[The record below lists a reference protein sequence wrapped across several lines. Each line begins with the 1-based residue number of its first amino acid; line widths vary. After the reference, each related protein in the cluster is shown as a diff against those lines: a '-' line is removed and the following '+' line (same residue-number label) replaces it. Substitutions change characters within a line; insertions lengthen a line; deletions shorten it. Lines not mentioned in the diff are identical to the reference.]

1 MPEVRGTHTLPGH
14 RNRMVEPR
22 REGNDALVHGHGA
35 WGHYGCVNGV
45 SRVSS
50 RPSQVRER
58 LIGALI
64 PDTLGPGNEDARVL
78 LAVLPTLRR
87 LDNLHP
93 TALLVSTSR
102 MDRSGRVHERIL
114 LRELGWDPGSR
125 VDMDTMHGMILIAA
139 TPTGQHIIDHR
150 GAIKLPASLRRLC
163 GFEYG
168 PPLVLAAVVPEQVM
182 VVHPSTTVAHL
193 LAAHYTDLIHADLAR
208 ADHDPADGEPVGV
221 SP

>member
-1 MPEVRGTHTLPGH
+1 
-14 RNRMVEPR
+14 
-22 REGNDALVHGHGA
+22 
-35 WGHYGCVNGV
+35 VNGV

-50 RPSQVRER
+50 YSSQVRER

-64 PDTLGPGNEDARVL
+64 PDALGPGDETTPVP

-87 LDNLHP
+87 LDHLHP
-93 TALLVSTSR
+93 ATLLVSTSR

-114 LRELGWDPGSR
+114 LRELGWHPGSR

-139 TPTGQHIIDHR
+139 TSDGQHTIDHR
-150 GAIKLPASLRRLC
+150 GAIKLPAPIRRLC
-163 GFEYG
+163 GIEYG
-168 PPLVLAAVVPEQVM
+168 PPLVLVAVVPEQVM

-193 LAAHYTDLIHADLAR
+193 LTTHYTDLIRTDLAR
-208 ADHDPADGEPVGV
+208 ADHDPADGDPVGV